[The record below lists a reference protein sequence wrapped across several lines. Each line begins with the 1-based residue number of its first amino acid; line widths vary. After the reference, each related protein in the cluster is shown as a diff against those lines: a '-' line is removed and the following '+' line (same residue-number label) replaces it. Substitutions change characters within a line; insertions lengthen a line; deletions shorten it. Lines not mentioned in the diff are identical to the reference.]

1 MHAWFHASV
10 QHVAGAGC
18 RRRRFGVR
26 TRMTRPD
33 AARSRAVEVERLAAV
48 GAVRHRPAAPNQFP
62 KSQPRTGH
70 SLTPTNQLA
79 MQLAMHI
86 QLAMQLAFEFFNLRQ
101 MDQEKSPRTQL
112 CVKRL
117 VVLERREFTVGL
129 LTALYIS

>member
-1 MHAWFHASV
+1 
-10 QHVAGAGC
+10 
-18 RRRRFGVR
+18 
-26 TRMTRPD
+26 
-33 AARSRAVEVERLAAV
+33 
-48 GAVRHRPAAPNQFP
+48 
-62 KSQPRTGH
+62 
-70 SLTPTNQLA
+70 

-129 LTALYIS
+129 RTVLYRYIVIRR